1 MTTVEYR
8 SRYDATPE
16 ALFSF
21 HERPGALE
29 ALTPPWER
37 VRVVS
42 REGRGIEAG
51 ARVVIET
58 RVGPAWL
65 RWTAV
70 HTRYIAG
77 VEFVDRAESGPF
89 RSWEHLHRV
98 EADPAGGA
106 WLIDRVEYELPLD
119 ALARLLVGRWVRAK
133 LDRMFA
139 WRHQATARELGCRV
153 LSGLGRAPALEG

>member
-1 MTTVEYR
+1 MATLEYR
-8 SRYDATPE
+8 TRYDTTAA
-16 ALFSF
+16 ALFAF

-29 ALTPPWER
+29 ALTPPWEQ
-37 VRVVS
+37 VRVVA

-70 HTRYIAG
+70 HTRYVPG

-89 RSWEHLHRV
+89 RAWEHLHRV
-98 EADPAGGA
+98 ESDARGGA

-119 ALARLLVGRWVRAK
+119 RVVQPIAGRWVRAK

-139 WRHQATARELGCRV
+139 WRHRATARAIGCDV
-153 LSGLGRAPALEG
+153 LEGVAA

>member
-1 MTTVEYR
+1 MHTVEYR
-8 SRYDATPE
+8 TRYATTPA
-16 ALFSF
+16 ALFEF

-37 VRVVS
+37 VRIVA

-58 RVGPAWL
+58 RVGPLWL

-70 HTRYIAG
+70 HTRYVPG

-89 RSWEHLHRV
+89 RTWEHLHRV
-98 EADPAGGA
+98 EADARGGA
-106 WLIDRVEYELPLD
+106 WLIDRVQFELPLD
-119 ALARLLVGRWVRAK
+119 VVAQPIVGRWVRAK

-139 WRHQATARELGCRV
+139 WRHRATAREVGC
-153 LSGLGRAPALEG
+153 AALEGLGAG